1 MASTAGKDYIAIAKR
16 KVNRP
21 RDIESYRKI
30 LIYARNKKGKTTFSL
45 SGGVENTLLLDPE
58 DGTDTM
64 RAKNPYRWPI
74 RSWQDMQDSYG
85 ALRTG
90 KLCPAD
96 VGGTSHEPF
105 SIVSVDGLT
114 RMNNMALRFAMKVRE
129 EKDLDTVPGMV
140 QLKDYG
146 KSSELMKQML
156 HNFHTLKMHV
166 VFTSQ
171 ERVITSGSADDA
183 DDDADQT
190 GIYYVPDMQAAARG
204 AANSLVEVI
213 GRLYTIKVDVKG
225 VPKTER
231 RLWIGIH
238 EKYDTGF
245 RSDFQLPD
253 MIRKPTVPKL
263 INLMLT
269 GEGK

>member
-1 MASTAGKDYIAIAKR
+1 MAEKDYISIAKKR
-16 KVNRP
+16 VTRP
-21 RDIESYRKI
+21 RDSDSYRKL

-58 DGTDTM
+58 NGTDTM
-64 RAKNPYRWPI
+64 KAKNPYRWPI
-74 RSWQDMQDSYG
+74 NQWQDMQDAYG

-90 KLCPAD
+90 RLCPAD

-105 SIVSVDGLT
+105 TIVSVDGLT
-114 RMNNMALRFAMKVRE
+114 RMNNMALRFAMRIRE
-129 EKDLDTVPGMV
+129 EKDLDTQPGMV

-166 VFTSQ
+166 IFTAQ
-171 ERVITSGSADDA
+171 ERVITSGSSDDA
-183 DDDADQT
+183 DDDADQS

-204 AANSLVEVI
+204 TANSLVEVI
-213 GRLYTIKVDVKG
+213 GRLYTVKVPIKG
-225 VPKTER
+225 VEKTER

-253 MIRKPTVPKL
+253 MIRKPTITKL

-269 GEGK
+269 GDTANG